1 MAASDGPFI
10 QLLTDSGLLEP
21 EVGAKAVS
29 LGRLSVAGLPVPAGF
44 CLSARAYREHL
55 WSGPVA
61 DSLQEI
67 LAKVLASSAA
77 DRPHL
82 LADFRQ
88 AIVDGPISSRLVPPL
103 ESAYRALGAERV
115 AVRSSA
121 TSEDLPHHSFAGLYD
136 SYLGVGGVADLLL
149 AVRKCWASLWTDRAF
164 DYREKNHFDHRN
176 VAMAVIVQELV
187 PAETAGI
194 AFTADPLSGRQDRLI
209 IEGSFGLG
217 EAIVS
222 GKVTPDR
229 VVLARDGLR
238 VLEHTV
244 AEKAIEVVVENDGV
258 VERALSPARASSPCL
273 DEASVHVIAELALRA
288 ERLAGSPQDVE
299 WAMARQKVFILQSR
313 PITTL
318 PVRTFEDRQIWSN
331 LNSGEVL
338 PDVTSPMTWS
348 SIEFLIGE
356 IFGEVTRRMGLDLG
370 EHALIGRIAGR
381 GYFNLNT
388 FAAIFRGFPGW
399 RRADP
404 DALFGGA
411 PNSLKM
417 QWTALSQDDLP
428 TLKVSRLRLLVHLP
442 GLLLWLFSH
451 STYRGLQFA
460 VALRRK
466 TAALERRARPPLT
479 EKAILEQLRSV
490 FSNSALNAEAIAF
503 GIGGV
508 VYTPHVP
515 TICRR
520 WLGDADGSL
529 ANRLL
534 AGVGNMDSAEAGLA
548 LWRLASFARRHPQV
562 QEVIQ
567 GSGARGQGTGI
578 GGQGS
583 GKGED
588 FAAIRAALLG
598 LKDGPDFLERWD
610 AFMER
615 HGHHTRGEV
624 DVMNPRWRDTPDVV
638 LAMVRSYLQGGGETD
653 ADVAHRKRRAER
665 RRLVE
670 ECRRHLRNPLKRGL
684 FDFFLGGA
692 ERWYLA
698 RENIKSEAVRMVA
711 LARHLL
717 LLLGESFHCRGVLA
731 DREDIFFLTI
741 EELEPVRTGTAN
753 FDVRAAV
760 DARRA
765 EYRKNLGITP
775 PAVVIGRF
783 DPDRFVPDSF
793 DADAETLTGLA
804 VSPGVVTG
812 RARVILRSD
821 TTEHVL
827 PGEVLVAPFTDPG
840 WTPYFLQA
848 AAIVMD
854 RGGLLSHGSI
864 IAREYGIP
872 AVVNVGPATR
882 IIQTG
887 QMLHVDGTRGEVRIL
902 K

>member
-10 QLLTDSGLLEP
+10 RRLTESGLLEP

-29 LGRLSVAGLPVPAGF
+29 LCRLSAAGLPVPAGF

-55 WSGPVA
+55 RSGPLA
-61 DSLQEI
+61 DSLHEI
-67 LAKVLASSAA
+67 LAKVLASAAA
-77 DRPHL
+77 DRPRL

-88 AIVDGPISSRLVPPL
+88 AIVDSPLSPHLEQPL
-103 ESAYRALGAERV
+103 ESAYRALGVERV

-136 SYLGVGGVADLLL
+136 SYLGIGSVEDLLV
-149 AVRKCWASLWTDRAF
+149 AVRKCWASPWTERAF
-164 DYREKNHFDHRN
+164 DYREKNRFDHRN

-187 PAETAGI
+187 SAEAAGV
-194 AFTADPLSGRQDRLI
+194 AFTAEPVTGRSDRLI

-229 VVLARDGLR
+229 IVLARDGLD
-238 VLEHTV
+238 VLERTI
-244 AEKAIEVVVENDGV
+244 AEKAIEVVVEEDGV
-258 VERALSPARASSPCL
+258 VERATSPEKANSACL
-273 DEASVHVIAELALRA
+273 DEASARDVGELALRA
-288 ERLAGSPQDVE
+288 ERLVGTPQDVE
-299 WAMARQKVFILQSR
+299 WAMAGRKIFILQSR

-318 PVRTFEDRQIWSN
+318 PVRSFEDRQIWSN

-348 SIEFLIGE
+348 FIEFLIDE

-370 EHALIGRIAGR
+370 KHALIGRIAGR

-404 DALFGGA
+404 DVLFGGA

-417 QWTALSQDDLP
+417 RWTALSQEDLP
-428 TLKVSRLRLLVHLP
+428 TLKVNRLRLLVHLP

-503 GIGGV
+503 GIGGLL
-508 VYTPHVP
+508 YTPHVP

-548 LWRLASFARRHPQV
+548 LWRLASFARPRPHL
-562 QEVIQ
+562 QEVIL
-567 GSGARGQGTGI
+567 GSGPRGQDP
-578 GGQGS
+578 

-588 FAAIRAALLG
+588 FAAIRELLLA

-624 DVMNPRWRDTPDVV
+624 DVMNPRWRDTPDIV
-638 LAMVRSYLQGGGETD
+638 LAMVRSYLQSGGEVDPD
-653 ADVAHRKRRAER
+653 AAHRRRSAER
-665 RRLVE
+665 RQLID
-670 ECRRHLRNPLKRGL
+670 ECRRRLRNPIKRSL

-717 LLLGESFHCRGVLA
+717 LLLGESFHRRGVLA
-731 DREDIFFLTI
+731 DGEDIFFLTI
-741 EELEPVRTGTAN
+741 EELEPVVSGTEN

-821 TTEHVL
+821 TTEQVL

-887 QMLHVDGTRGEVRIL
+887 QMLQVDGTRGEVRIL

>member
-1 MAASDGPFI
+1 
-10 QLLTDSGLLEP
+10 LLEP
-21 EVGAKAVS
+21 ESGAKAVS
-29 LGRLSVAGLPVPAGF
+29 LSRLSQAGLPVPGGF

-55 WSGPVA
+55 GSGPA
-61 DSLQEI
+61 AASLQEI
-67 LAKVLASSAA
+67 LAKVLAASPA
-77 DRPHL
+77 DRPGL
-82 LADFRQ
+82 LRDFRQ
-88 AIVDGPISSRLVPPL
+88 AIVDSRLSPGLGLPL
-103 ESAYRALGAERV
+103 ESAYRALGAEWV

-136 SYLGVGGVADLLL
+136 SYLGVGSVADVVL

-164 DYREKNHFDHRN
+164 DYREKNHFDHRSIGT
-176 VAMAVIVQELV
+176 AVIVQELV
-187 PAETAGI
+187 PAEAAGV
-194 AFTADPLSGRQDRLI
+194 AFTADPVSGRSDRLI

-229 VVLARDGLR
+229 MVLARDGLR
-238 VLEHTV
+238 VLEQTV
-244 AEKAIEVVVENDGV
+244 AEKGLEVVVATEGV
-258 VERALSPARASSPCL
+258 VERATSPAKASSPCL
-273 DEASVHVIAELALRA
+273 DEAAARDIGELALRA
-288 ERLAGSPQDVE
+288 ERLLGSPQDVE
-299 WAMARQKVFILQSR
+299 WAMARRKVFILQSR

-318 PVRTFEDRQIWSN
+318 PVLSFEDRQIWSN

-348 SIEFLIGE
+348 FIEFLIGE

-399 RRADP
+399 QRADP
-404 DALFGGA
+404 DVLFGGA
-411 PNSLKM
+411 PNSLKLK
-417 QWTALSQDDLP
+417 WTTLSQEDLP
-428 TLKVSRLRLLVHLP
+428 SLKVNRLQMLVHLP
-442 GLLLWLFSH
+442 GFLLWLLSH

-466 TAALERRARPPLT
+466 TAVLERRARPPLA
-479 EKAILEQLRSV
+479 EKAILDQLRSV
-490 FSNSALNAEAIAF
+490 FSNSALNAEVIAF
-503 GIGGV
+503 AVGGLL
-508 VYTPHVP
+508 YTPHVP

-534 AGVGNMDSAEAGLA
+534 VGVGNMESAEAGLA
-548 LWRLASFARRHPQV
+548 LWRLASFAREHPRL
-562 QEVIQ
+562 QEVIFR
-567 GSGARGQGTGI
+567 S
-578 GGQGS
+578 
-583 GKGED
+583 ED
-588 FAAIRAALLG
+588 FATTRASLLG
-598 LKDGPDFLERWD
+598 LKDGSEFLERWD

-638 LAMVRSYLQGGGETD
+638 LAMVRTYLRSGGQVD
-653 ADVAHRKRRAER
+653 PVAAHRQRGVER
-665 RRLVE
+665 RQLVE
-670 ECRRHLRNPLKRGL
+670 ECRRRLRNPLKRSL
-684 FDFFLGGA
+684 FNFFLGGA

-698 RENIKSEAVRMVA
+698 RENLKSEAVRMIA

-717 LLLGESFHCRGVLA
+717 LLLGESFQRRHILA

-741 EELEPVRTGTAN
+741 EELEPVVSGTAN

-760 DARRA
+760 DARRV
-765 EYRKNLGITP
+765 EYRKNLDITP

-783 DPDRFVPDSF
+783 DPDNFVPDSF

-804 VSPGVVTG
+804 VSPGVVSG

-821 TTEHVL
+821 TTEQVL

-872 AVVNVGPATR
+872 AVVNVGPATQ

-887 QMLHVDGTRGEVRIL
+887 QMLHVDGTRGEVRIT